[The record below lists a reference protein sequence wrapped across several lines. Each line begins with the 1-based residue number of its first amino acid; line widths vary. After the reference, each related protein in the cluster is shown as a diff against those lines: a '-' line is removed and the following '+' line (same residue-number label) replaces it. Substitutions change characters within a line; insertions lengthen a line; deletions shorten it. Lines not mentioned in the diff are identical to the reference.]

1 MKRTELASA
10 FCALAAVAA
19 LLACSRETLGPPR
32 PTALEP
38 ATGYDSVAREVIIR
52 GGAFWAETEQ
62 RLDGA
67 TRVDARFRARLA
79 GVALEAVSRVD
90 ASTLRARVPAGIP
103 PGRHDLVVEGPYG
116 EGILRDAWESVA
128 GAPGALATTV
138 AAPANVSVGQTLVV
152 VATVVNGGG
161 ATVRG
166 VSADV
171 TLGGDAVLALVA
183 SDAAPV
189 DVAPGGSARFSF
201 TYAASAPGEARVSV
215 TTAGEDPLDGARIVG
230 NEATATVAVAW
241 EPAPPTP
248 VELAFD
254 PFQDGTSFAHV
265 AGYRGQV
272 WLGPNRDGT
281 RLARLNPDG
290 SGREVLPFT
299 IHRDIVD
306 TGRKHRNKV
315 WSVNGAS
322 GTYGSL
328 GFPDCNPDSSISPCG
343 PDNDDGRGLFTSL
356 VVNGEEWLVAGAG
369 RSGGEV
375 GYVYLTRD
383 PAPALAFSYVDVS
396 ARLGAKTSGF
406 SAAQAIGGRVYLG
419 FPDDG
424 GSRPYGV
431 ALNVL
436 PSPPG
441 LDVSTTAQ
449 AVDLQLHDAFAVTG
463 TGLSSTSLV
472 DAFAE
477 LNDRLYVFNQGGC
490 LAAKTATPVSRADF
504 ANCSPSSSSYVGS
517 ASLSPSG
524 LANLEPREKAWP
536 QVAAWNGRLY
546 AIRNTP
552 SVAQLWRCDP
562 AASASGDALVCEPSE
577 WSLAASFSIAD
588 DDAVDPRAAL
598 LVATPR
604 YLYLGLEYSGGVRL
618 YRADVSPTQP
628 SDFRGRN
635 GCTVGTTGCE
645 GLGGNGL
652 GFSGTRFLDA
662 KGLTFGGETNLYFTV
677 REGSSGP
684 VRLFRI
690 TG

>member
-1 MKRTELASA
+1 MKRTELVT
-10 FCALAAVAA
+10 ALAALATV
-19 LLACSRETLGPPR
+19 LACSRETLGPPR

-52 GGAFWAETEQ
+52 GAAFWVDAEQ

-67 TRVDARFRARLA
+67 TRVDARFRARL
-79 GVALEAVSRVD
+79 GDVPLEAVSRLD
-90 ASTLRARVPAGIP
+90 ASTPRARVPAGIP
-103 PGRHDLVVEGPYG
+103 VGRHDLVVEGPYG
-116 EGILRDAWESVA
+116 EGVLRAAWESVA
-128 GAPGALATTV
+128 GAPGALTTTV
-138 AAPANVSVGQTLVV
+138 TAPASVYVGQTVVV

-161 ATVRG
+161 SPVRG

-171 TLGGDAVLALVA
+171 AVGGDAGLALAA
-183 SDAAPV
+183 SESAPV

-201 TYAASAPGEARVSV
+201 TYATSAPGEARVAV
-215 TTAGEDPLDGARIVG
+215 ATAGEDPLDRARIVG
-230 NEATATVAVAW
+230 NEATATVAVVW
-241 EPAPPTP
+241 TPAPPTP
-248 VELAFD
+248 VELALD

-328 GFPDCNPDSSISPCG
+328 GFPDCNPDSSTSPCG
-343 PDNDDGRGLFTSL
+343 PDNEDGRGLFTSL
-356 VVNGEEWLVAGAG
+356 VVNGEEWLVAGSG

-383 PAPALAFSYVDVS
+383 PAPTLAFSYVDVS

-477 LNDRLYVFNQGGC
+477 LNGRLYVLNQGGC

-517 ASLSPSG
+517 ASLSPSRMV
-524 LANLEPREKAWP
+524 NLEPREKAWP
-536 QVAAWNGRLY
+536 QVAAWNDRLY
-546 AIRNTP
+546 AVRNTALA
-552 SVAQLWRCDP
+552 AQLWSCDP
-562 AASASGDALVCEPSE
+562 AASATGDAAVCEPAE
-577 WSLAASFSIAD
+577 WSLVGSFSVAD
-588 DDAVDPRAAL
+588 DELRDLRASL
-598 LVATPR
+598 LVATR
-604 YLYLGLEYSGGVRL
+604 RFLYLGLEYSGGVRL
-618 YRADVSPTQP
+618 YRSEVAPTQR
-628 SDFRGRN
+628 SDFRGTN
-635 GCTVGTTGCE
+635 GCTVGETGCD

-652 GFSGTRFLDA
+652 GIGAARFLDA
-662 KGLTFGGETNLYFTV
+662 KALELGGDTNLYFTV
-677 REGSSGP
+677 GTSSGP

-690 TG
+690 EG

>member
-1 MKRTELASA
+1 MKRTELVT
-10 FCALAAVAA
+10 ALAALATLATV
-19 LLACSRETLGPPR
+19 LACSRETLGPPR

-38 ATGYDSVAREVIIR
+38 AIGYDAVAREVIIR
-52 GGAFWAETEQ
+52 GAAFWVDAEQ

-67 TRVDARFRARLA
+67 TRVDARYRARL
-79 GVALEAVSRVD
+79 GDVPLEAVSRVD
-90 ASTLRARVPAGIP
+90 ASTLRARVPAGMP
-103 PGRHDLVVEGPYG
+103 VGRYDLVVAGPYG
-116 EGILRDAWESVA
+116 EGVLQAAWESVA
-128 GAPGALATTV
+128 GAPGALTTTV
-138 AAPANVSVGQTLVV
+138 AAPASVYVGQTVVV

-161 ATVRG
+161 SPVRG
-166 VSADV
+166 VSADAA
-171 TLGGDAVLALVA
+171 LGGDAGLALVA
-183 SDAAPV
+183 SETTPV

-201 TYAASAPGEARVSV
+201 TYAASAPGEARVAV
-215 TTAGEDPLDGARIVG
+215 ATAGEDPLDGARIVG
-230 NEATATVAVAW
+230 NEATATVAVVW
-241 EPAPPTP
+241 TPAPPTP
-248 VELAFD
+248 IELAFD

-272 WLGPNRDGT
+272 WLGPNRYGT

-306 TGRKHRNKV
+306 TGRKHRNEV
-315 WSVNGAS
+315 WSANGAS

-328 GFPDCNPDSSISPCG
+328 GFTGCIPDDSVSPCG
-343 PDNDDGRGLFTSL
+343 PDNEDGRGLFTSL
-356 VVNGEEWLVAGAG
+356 VVNGEEWLVAGGG

-383 PAPALAFSYVDVS
+383 PAPTLAFSYVDVS

-406 SAAQAIGGRVYLG
+406 SAAQAIGARVYLG

-463 TGLSSTSLV
+463 ANLSNISLV

-477 LNDRLYVFNQGGC
+477 LNGRVYVFNQGGC

-517 ASLSPSG
+517 PSLWPSQM
-524 LANLEPREKAWP
+524 ANLEPSEKAWP

-546 AIRNTP
+546 AIRNT
-552 SVAQLWRCDP
+552 SSAAQLWRCDP

-577 WSLAASFSIAD
+577 WSLAASFSISD

-598 LVATPR
+598 LVPTPR

-618 YRADVSPTQP
+618 YRADVAPTQR

-652 GFSGTRFLDA
+652 GIGAARFLDA
-662 KGLTFGGETNLYFTV
+662 KALELVGDTNLYFTV
-677 REGSSGP
+677 RTSSGP

-690 TG
+690 EG